1 MIIHT
6 SHTKESLIKIIKL
19 LNINIKYSNLIK
31 DEIKE
36 NFYEYFLFHKTATFK
51 RNSLN
56 IKNVDELKKYLSTTS
71 QKTRSYISVKDRQNL
86 IEMGRT
92 IVAFVNNGCDFDLS
106 IFRDHQDLHHTV
118 IFVCKYGGSISTC
131 RRSIKLF
138 NETLPPDKKY
148 EMDLNYQTQVELQE
162 KELKKSL
169 QTPKFNF
176 KVKEVLVDFS

>member
-1 MIIHT
+1 MIIHS
-6 SHTKESLIKIIKL
+6 SHTKDTLIKIIKL
-19 LNINIKYSNLIK
+19 LNLNIKYSNLIK

-36 NFYEYFLFHKTATFK
+36 NFYEYFLFNKTATFK

-71 QKTRSYISVKDRQNL
+71 QKTKSYLSVKDKQNL

-92 IVAFVNNGCDFDLS
+92 IIAFVNNGCDFDLS
-106 IFRDHQDLHHTV
+106 IFKDHQDLHHTI

-131 RRSIKLF
+131 RRSIQLF
-138 NETLPPDKKY
+138 NNTLPPNKRY
-148 EMDLNYQTQVELQE
+148 EMDYNYQTQMELQE

-169 QTPKFNF
+169 HTPKFNF
-176 KVKEVLVDFS
+176 KQKKVLVTFG